1 MPVSPLP
8 DDTPSKY
15 LNIPTK
21 DIDISNGIPKLNTKN
36 YQDHAPAAIP
46 NFPSVNPSLGFDPL
60 GIKRRKQNAEIDK
73 NNDIIRGKYNKLK
86 YTLGSYA
93 AVKKQFDIRGLYLPP
108 ETFFQPQILMAGIGN
123 PVEAGV
129 ELAETVATG
138 IVEGIASGIPALER
152 LLPAPSHGLLD
163 IGQQVT
169 LIRDLNEVT
178 QQIKANPV
186 DTTTSIPVSA
196 TPTVDTSKQ
205 RPARPLRDTE
215 SIYRTITKEDYS
227 DYKKPDTSSSSSS
240 SSSSSIDISNGIPN
254 SSSSSSSSIGI
265 PNSGILDSMA
275 ESLDSMFD
283 YLKPSPMQNVK
294 PDKSIRQQHIDDE
307 NKEIEMTYST
317 PKRKPILAHQEK
329 PKYHKPTQP
338 NKLVASQ
345 TLSVLKA
352 ILSNSRGLSRIIR
365 TQETK
370 TITQIKTLITKTWS
384 DNTELQKHILG
395 LLNLYG
401 IIIKSTG
408 YRPGEVAKVVDQLMG
423 NNPQVL
429 NTFMNELIRILE
441 NDSRNKLKFLFE
453 PVAPDSGTLAVEGAP
468 TLETSVNLR
477 DSELRKTVIDK
488 LTINRVPKSAAIKWY
503 DTLIEAINEQ
513 NHARFAE
520 LGYEN
525 YEKGREDSLKLLHHN
540 IIEMLAKLADSNNL
554 VFNISLIKELANLI
568 FTTFKTP
575 LSQMPQVLQEI
586 VNTPVFEAVANE
598 LIPAP
603 EAMDIRLP
611 DITEAV
617 RLLEIG
623 IGNRIYHDTVFSW
636 HEFEIVKAPTNPDD
650 VPPDDDDP
658 DGPLYQYYWFRYRGR
673 RWVRV
678 DVKRLV
684 LIISIISSTIGIA
697 FEIIKAIKEIHEKKE
712 SKKSKEKSKE
722 KSKDI
727 DISNGIPN
735 EKEKSKEPDQ
745 KPSRPSRPTRTK
757 RHGELP

>member
-15 LNIPTK
+15 IGIPTK
-21 DIDISNGIPKLNTKN
+21 DILNTKK
-36 YQDHAPAAIP
+36 YQDHAPEVIT

-108 ETFFQPQILMAGIGN
+108 ETFFQPQILMAGS

-138 IVEGIASGIPALER
+138 IVQGIASGIPELQR
-152 LLPAPSHGLLD
+152 LLPEPNHGLLN

-169 LIRDLNEVT
+169 LIRDLNDVT
-178 QQIKANPV
+178 AQITANPV
-186 DTTTSIPVSA
+186 GIPNDTTTTGIPVSA
-196 TPTVDTSKQ
+196 TTTGIPVSATVQ
-205 RPARPLRDTE
+205 RPARPLRDT
-215 SIYRTITKEDYS
+215 SIITKEDYS

-240 SSSSSIDISNGIPN
+240 SSSIDISN
-254 SSSSSSSSIGI
+254 GI

-408 YRPGEVAKVVDQLMG
+408 YRPGEVAKVVDELMG

-453 PVAPDSGTLAVEGAP
+453 PVATDSGTLAVQGAP
-468 TLETSVNLR
+468 PLETSVNLR

-488 LTINRVPKSAAIKWY
+488 LTINRVPKADAIKWY

-603 EAMDIRLP
+603 EAMTIRQP

-712 SKKSKEKSKE
+712 SKKEKEKSKE
-722 KSKDI
+722 KSNDI
-727 DISNGIPN
+727 DISN

-745 KPSRPSRPTRTK
+745 KPSRPKRTK
-757 RHGELP
+757 RQDELP

>member
-1 MPVSPLP
+1 MPVSPFA
-8 DDTPSKY
+8 DDDKKDTPN
-15 LNIPTK
+15 NIGTP
-21 DIDISNGIPKLNTKN
+21 NLNTKK
-36 YQDHAPAAIP
+36 YQDHAPEVIT
-46 NFPSVNPSLGFDPL
+46 NFPSVSTGLGFDPL

-108 ETFFQPQILMAGIGN
+108 ESFFQPQILMAGIGN

-152 LLPAPSHGLLD
+152 LLPAPSHGLLN
-163 IGQQVT
+163 IGQQVS
-169 LIRDLNEVT
+169 LIRDLNDVT
-178 QQIKANPV
+178 AQITANPV
-186 DTTTSIPVSA
+186 DTTTTTTTTTTPTP
-196 TPTVDTSKQ
+196 TPTVQ
-205 RPARPLRDTE
+205 WPARPLRDTN
-215 SIYRTITKEDYS
+215 IITKEDYA

-240 SSSSSIDISNGIPN
+240 SSIGIPN
-254 SSSSSSSSIGI
+254 SSSSSSSGI
-265 PNSGILDSMA
+265 RDSMA
-275 ESLDSMFD
+275 ESLDRFFD
-283 YLKPSPMQNVK
+283 NLKPSPMQNVK

-317 PKRKPILAHQEK
+317 PKKKPILVHQEK
-329 PKYHKPTQP
+329 HKYHKPTQD
-338 NKLVASQ
+338 NKLVATQ
-345 TLSVLKA
+345 T
-352 ILSNSRGLSRIIR
+352 IRII
-365 TQETK
+365 K
-370 TITQIKTLITKTWS
+370 TIFKELRGITRVKRTKETRTNNEVWALILDTW
-384 DNTELQKHILG
+384 NGNPELQKHILG

-401 IIIKSTG
+401 ITVKG
-408 YRPGEVAKVVDQLMG
+408 KYAPGEVTKVVDKFMEG
-423 NNPQVL
+423 NPQML
-429 NTFMNELIRILE
+429 NTFMNELIRLLE
-441 NDSRNKLKFLFE
+441 NDPKNKLKFLFE
-453 PVAPDSGTLAVEGAP
+453 SVAPDSGTLAVEGAP
-468 TLETSVNLR
+468 MVQTSVNLR

-488 LTINRVPKSAAIKWY
+488 LIINRVPKSDAIKWY

-513 NHARFAE
+513 NHERFGKS
-520 LGYEN
+520 GYED
-525 YEKGREDSLKLLHHN
+525 YEKGRLDSLKLLHHN
-540 IIEMLAKLADSNNL
+540 ITARLEALADSNNL
-554 VFNISLIKELANLI
+554 VFNIRLIKELSDLI

-575 LSQMPQVLQEI
+575 LSEMPQVLQEI
-586 VNTPVFEAVANE
+586 VNTPVFEAVSNK
-598 LIPAP
+598 IPNAP
-603 EAMDIRLP
+603 EPMAIRLP

-636 HEFEIVKAPTNPDD
+636 HDFEIVKAPTNPDD

-722 KSKDI
+722 KSNDI
-727 DISNGIPN
+727 DISN

-745 KPSRPSRPTRTK
+745 KPSRPKRTK
-757 RHGELP
+757 RQDELP